1 MTEVEFFKI
10 ISLES
15 DIVIKQI
22 LKRQD
27 VFTLQKLK
35 RKFEYY
41 WVKDDIIDAIN
52 YKLSGM

>member
-1 MTEVEFFKI
+1 MTEVEFFKV

-15 DIVIKQI
+15 DIVIKQT

-27 VFTLQKLK
+27 VFTLQNLK
-35 RKFEYY
+35 RRFEHY
-41 WVKDDIIDAIN
+41 WVKDDIIYAIN

>member
-52 YKLSGM
+52 YKLSGI

>member
-1 MTEVEFFKI
+1 MTEFEFFEI
-10 ISLES
+10 IILES

-27 VFTLQKLK
+27 VFALQKLK

-41 WVKDDIIDAIN
+41 WVKDYIIDAIN
-52 YKLSGM
+52 YKLSGI